1 MSPQSYGG
9 NLGDI
14 NVTTSERNFCFC
26 VEHPFLPEVLEEHV
40 LPSAPSSPR
49 LQDQMENWIL
59 FGALQSY
66 AQRSHQLW
74 KENTG
79 PNNKIL
85 YNIRQCHMS
94 PKQSR
99 YAKPVFTSETMRL
112 MPFSRESV
120 ACSML
125 LRASNSKTRGSPIL
139 IQCGKQGSPGVD
151 TLHSPH
157 STG

>member
-66 AQRSHQLW
+66 AQRSQQLW

-120 ACSML
+120 ACSLL

-139 IQCGKQGSPGVD
+139 IQFGKQRFPGVD